1 MINLELAQLYT
12 ELISLSTL
20 DERFAKGGTANLY
33 LFPPGLVAK
42 QDKPG
47 YRFVEREFRF
57 MCQLWEKGFR
67 AMPQPQTEFG
77 ISFAPEATLLMEEV
91 GYGLT
96 LEEVVMAW
104 QDGLLNEFLLRSI
117 LDVHVSVLQAFWSQ
131 GAVHADPHLKNFIV
145 SMDRDQNWQVWII
158 DFGMSFWEGFDD
170 RAMPT
175 TVGSIKQDREKH
187 LFYLSEFGVEKWVDF
202 NL

>member
-1 MINLELAQLYT
+1 MFNPELARLYT
-12 ELISLSTL
+12 ELVSLATL
-20 DERFAKGGTANLY
+20 RDRFAKGGTADLS

-42 QDKPG
+42 QDKTG
-47 YRFVEREFRF
+47 YQFVQREFNF
-57 MCQLWEKGFR
+57 SCQLWEKGFR

-77 ISFAPEATLLMEEV
+77 ISFTPEATFMMEEV

-117 LDVHVSVLQAFWSQ
+117 LDVHAAVFQEFWEL

-145 SMDRDQNWQVWII
+145 GMDRQQNWQVWII
-158 DFGMSFWEGFDD
+158 DFGMSFWEGFDN

-175 TVGSIKQDREKH
+175 TVGSIEQDRDKH
-187 LFYLSEFGVEKWVDF
+187 LFYLSQFGIEKWVESS
-202 NL
+202 L